1 MSSDSSLGV
10 ALVTGASTDLGHAIA
25 LRLAKNF
32 DIAMNDFPE
41 ALKPLEGLKAQIENQ
56 GRKSVII
63 AGNPSIESWLST
75 INITKLVSYHI
86 HNIEPHTPSFTAER
100 LDSVTKQA
108 EEQLSKRAP
117 GAKMNGVF
125 CKLANGGNYAL
136 VVASEKNAG
145 RSVPGAMEPLKFAIR
160 GLTEAAGL
168 GVDKTNGVDELVKDT
183 KVPLANFLGKT
194 VDETADRPVETV
206 EDVANVVAFLMSKS
220 ARSINGHT

>member
-25 LRLAKNF
+25 LRLAKDF
-32 DIAMNDFPE
+32 DIAVNDFPE

-63 AGNPSIESWLST
+63 VGNPSIESLVST
-75 INITKLVSYHI
+75 IDIRSGRTPLIKRGFVS
-86 HNIEPHTPSFTAER
+86 PDDLDKVTAER
-100 LDSVTKQA
+100 LDSVCKQA

-125 CKLANGGNYAL
+125 CKVANGGHYAL
-136 VVASEKNAG
+136 VVSNDKNAG
-145 RSVPGAMEPLKFAIR
+145 QSIPGAMGPLKFAIR

-168 GVDKTNGVDELVKDT
+168 GVDKTNVVDELVKDT

-220 ARSINGHT
+220 ARSIN